1 MAKLKRES
9 AREQIRDSIL
19 KGIHDGKYQPG
30 FQLKEKILADSFGT
44 SQAPVREALR
54 ELEGLQYIETI
65 PYKGSIVK
73 EVKSEDLV
81 IAYKL
86 RRVFEQMAM
95 ESIIEQKSFDLS
107 ELETLAEKID
117 DAAKI
122 GDKELYSKL
131 NVQFHEYFIN
141 HSDSAMLK
149 RMWKLVTFPT
159 QIETV
164 LDTVEESLEKF
175 SKEHF
180 LVIDALRDNDCK
192 KACSLL
198 SSHIENI
205 EKKIKK

>member
-19 KGIHDGKYQPG
+19 KGIHDGKYPPG

-73 EVKSEDLV
+73 EVKVEDLV
-81 IAYKL
+81 VAYKL
-86 RRVFEQMAM
+86 RRVFEQMA
-95 ESIIEQKSFDLS
+95 IEAIFEKDSFDLS
-107 ELETLAEKID
+107 ELEAIAEKVEV
-117 DAAKI
+117 AAKK
-122 GDKELYSKL
+122 GDKELYSKF
-131 NVQFHEYFIN
+131 NVEFHEYFIN
-141 HSDSAMLK
+141 HSDIAMLK

-159 QIETV
+159 QIETA
-164 LDTVEESLEKF
+164 LDTMEESLEQF

-180 LVIDALRDNDCK
+180 LVIDALRNNDCK
-192 KACSLL
+192 RACTLISN
-198 SSHIENI
+198 HIENVQ
-205 EKKIKK
+205 KKIQK